1 MTKDT
6 RSSSARPR
14 LGRRE
19 GGVPRRLA
27 GPRQARG
34 PRFLTFSA
42 PGLAWP
48 RSYPDF
54 PLPCKRQY
62 RVEAF
67 KVVMRGEYFPERS
80 GGHWRGRPCG
90 PQRGALGPCCVRRS
104 PPPGVSLLP
113 AGRGLRGG
121 RLPPA
126 RPVLGYRVGAL
137 GPKDDTPCCPLCPR
151 TSAPLRE
158 HSSSPPGHPDALI
171 RASWGPRG
179 GGGGGAQSQLRG
191 FWRIKSEALNG
202 FTAVQPQR
210 GDQCPSL
217 VGWVCFLLGPVCFIH
232 I

>member
-27 GPRQARG
+27 GLRQARG

-42 PGLAWP
+42 RGLAWP

-126 RPVLGYRVGAL
+126 RPVLGYESAPWAPRTTLPAVPYVL
-137 GPKDDTPCCPLCPR
+137 VPRPLCVSTP
-151 TSAPLRE
+151 PLLLVTLTPLSE
-158 HSSSPPGHPDALI
+158 PLGGPGAG
-171 RASWGPRG
+171 AG
-179 GGGGGAQSQLRG
+179 GGPSHNY
-191 FWRIKSEALNG
+191 EACGVLK
-202 FTAVQPQR
+202 VK
-210 GDQCPSL
+210 L
-217 VGWVCFLLGPVCFIH
+217 
-232 I
+232 